1 MTREHRSHSR
11 FYFRVKQWKQDIR
24 RMKGPIWWL
33 VAIVLFFGA
42 LTLGIR
48 MSMEIRQLVYER
60 ETPISMET
68 FAMMQDD
75 EFAKLHDS
83 SRLVL
88 NQLLQQD
95 DRKREVIHRQQFIC
109 GEREETMGKH
119 TSAGI
124 IQLMLNHP
132 DWGATMDDAGR
143 VIMEEQIEEL
153 SERCKDARISL
164 DEDGNLTL
172 YEGPPAE
179 KKVIRTFFQI
189 DIESMESAL
198 PPNVLQQL
206 YDGILITDTDE
217 YHSVLSTFSDYAVE
231 ASQKVMK
238 PAEEAN

>member
-1 MTREHRSHSR
+1 MTREHRSRSR

-24 RMKGPIWWL
+24 RTKGPIWRL

-42 LTLGIR
+42 LTLAIR
-48 MSMEIRQLVYER
+48 MSMEIRQLIYER
-60 ETPISMET
+60 KTPISMET
-68 FAMMQDD
+68 FAMIQEDK
-75 EFAKLHDS
+75 FAKLHDS

-109 GEREETMGKH
+109 GQREETMGMYP
-119 TSAGI
+119 SAAI
-124 IQLMLNHP
+124 IQLILNHP
-132 DWGATMDDAGR
+132 DWGATLDVAGR
-143 VIMEEQIEEL
+143 IIMEEQIEEM
-153 SERCKDARISL
+153 SDRCKDVRISL

-172 YEGPPAE
+172 YEGPPAQ

-189 DIESMESAL
+189 DVESMESAL
-198 PPNVLQQL
+198 PPHVLQQL

-231 ASQKVMK
+231 ASQKVMN
-238 PAEEAN
+238 PAAEAK